1 MFRLTQFKSLLKL
14 EFLLEWR
21 SRFAIYTVVVY
32 ALSTSYISYLA
43 FQGDVNLKTWN
54 SLLWIIVL
62 FSAVFAA
69 QRSYSGQSGYRFYT
83 FYQLS
88 SPSELLL
95 AKVIYQMGFQAIMSL
110 FIYLTFSLLLGNPVA
125 SVPSFILVLALGAMG
140 FAGVL
145 SLTSAIASK
154 TDSSLGLVSIL
165 SIPIMLPTLL
175 SAMKASSIALMD
187 PQADVWLYLYALMG
201 LNAIIILL
209 CYLLFPYIWRE

>member
-1 MFRLTQFKSLLKL
+1 MFRISQFKSLLQL

-21 SRFAIYTVVVY
+21 SRFAIYTVIVY

-54 SLLWIIVL
+54 SLLWIIIL

-88 SPSELLL
+88 SPAELLL
-95 AKVIYQMGFQAIMSL
+95 AKVTYQMLFQAVMAI
-110 FIYLTFSLLLGNPVA
+110 FIYAVFSLLLGNPVA
-125 SVPSFILVLALGAMG
+125 SVTNFILTLIFGAMG

-145 SLTSAIASK
+145 SMTSAIASK
-154 TDSSLGLVSIL
+154 TDSNLGLVSIL
-165 SIPIMLPTLL
+165 SVPIMLPILL

-187 PQADVWLYLYALMG
+187 ADADIRLYLYALLG
-201 LNAIIILL
+201 LNATIIMLS
-209 CYLLFPYIWRE
+209 YLLFPYIWRE

>member
-1 MFRLTQFKSLLKL
+1 MFRFPQFRTLLRL

-21 SRFAIYTVVVY
+21 SRFAIYTVIVY

-54 SLLWIIVL
+54 SLLWIIIL

-88 SPSELLL
+88 SPAELLL
-95 AKVIYQMGFQAIMSL
+95 AKVSYQMLFQALMAI
-110 FIYLTFSLLLGNPVA
+110 FIYGVFALLLGNPVA
-125 SVPSFILVLALGAMG
+125 SIPSFILTLIFGAMG

-145 SLTSAIASK
+145 SMTSAIAAK
-154 TDSSLGLVSIL
+154 TDSNLGLVSIL
-165 SIPIMLPTLL
+165 SVPIMLPILL
-175 SAMKASSIALMD
+175 SSMKASSIALIE
-187 PQADVWLYLYALMG
+187 PSADVRLYLYALMG
-201 LNAIIILL
+201 LNATIILL